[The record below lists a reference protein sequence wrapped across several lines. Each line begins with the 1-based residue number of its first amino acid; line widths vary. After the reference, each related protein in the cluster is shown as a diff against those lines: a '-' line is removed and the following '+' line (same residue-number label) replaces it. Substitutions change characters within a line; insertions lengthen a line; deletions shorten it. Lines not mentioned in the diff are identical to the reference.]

1 MGYSTL
7 LLDVADG
14 VATITLDRP
23 DAANAIDLTMATE
36 LLDVALALDGDA
48 SVRAVLLR
56 GNGRMFCAGGDV
68 RTFAAAGEGVPELLR
83 RITTPLHAAIARLV
97 RLDAPVIVAVQGSA
111 AGAGL
116 GLVCAADLVLAA
128 ESAKFVVAY
137 TGIGVTPDGSTSYY
151 LPRLVGQRRAV
162 ELTLTNR
169 VLRAPE
175 ALEWG
180 LVTRVVPDA
189 ELDQRARL
197 LAASIA
203 AGPTRA
209 FGAATRLLRDSW
221 TATLETQMESESVVL
236 RDTARTADA
245 REGLSA
251 FVEKRPPVFEGR

>member
-1 MGYSTL
+1 MNALS
-7 LLDVADG
+7 LDVADG
-14 VATITLDRP
+14 VATITLRRP

-36 LLDVALALDGDA
+36 LLDAALALDGDA

-56 GNGRMFCAGGDV
+56 GEGRMFCAGGDV
-68 RTFAAAGEGVPELLR
+68 RSFAAAGDGVPELLR
-83 RITTPLHAAIARLV
+83 RITTPLHAAISRLV
-97 RLDAPVIVAVQGSA
+97 RLDAPLIAAVQGSA

-116 GLVCAADLVLAA
+116 GLACAADLVVAA

-137 TGIGVTPDGSTSYY
+137 TGIGVTPDASTSYF
-151 LPRLVGQRRAV
+151 LPRLVGRRRAV

-175 ALEWG
+175 ALGWG

-189 ELDQRARL
+189 QLEEESRG

-209 FGAATRLLRDSW
+209 FGAASELLRRSW
-221 TATLETQMESESVVL
+221 TSTLETQMEHESLAL
-236 RDTARTADA
+236 RDIARTADA
-245 REGLSA
+245 REGLAA
-251 FVEKRPPVFEGR
+251 FVEKRPARFAGC